1 MKEGLVMNILIAV
14 DSFKGTLSSKEVAE
28 IIKQNI
34 ATQDNNIDII
44 PIADGGEGTVESLM
58 HATNGVLKTL
68 KVQDAF
74 GNYSESH
81 YCLTNQNKTAI
92 VEIALSSGI
101 SKINIAS
108 LNPFITSSY
117 GLGET
122 IKHALDEN
130 ISKLIIGIGGSST
143 NDAGSGMLQALGT
156 KFYDK
161 DNQLIKILNGNTI
174 GLVEKIDITNL
185 DHRIFDVTIE
195 VACDVTNPLL
205 GKNGCTYIYAK
216 QKGADEKMLEILENN
231 MKHFSKVVQN
241 TINKDLSDVPGVGAA
256 GGLGFGLLAFMNAK
270 LISGLE
276 VIAAATKLEE
286 RIKKTDIIITGE
298 GSFDHQSLNG
308 KAPIEIARL
317 AKKHHKTVIGIFPL
331 SSITVMPNLFDKIYT
346 IVPNI
351 CSLKQSL
358 ENSKDCLDKLMKTI
372 DLRI

>member
-34 ATQDNNIDII
+34 ETKDNNIDIV

-58 HATNGVLKTL
+58 HATNGVLKTV

-74 GNYSESH
+74 GSYNKSH
-81 YCLTNQNKTAI
+81 YCLTNRNKTAI

-101 SKINIAS
+101 SKIDVNN

-122 IKHALDEN
+122 IKHALDNN
-130 ISKLIIGIGGSST
+130 INKLIIGIGGSST
-143 NDAGSGMLQALGT
+143 NDAGSGMLQALGV
-156 KFYDK
+156 KFYDNK
-161 DNQLIKILNGNTI
+161 DQLIKTMNGNTI
-174 GLVEKIDITNL
+174 GLVERIDLSSL
-185 DHRIFDVTIE
+185 DSRIHNIVIE

-205 GKNGCTYIYAK
+205 GENGCTYIYAK
-216 QKGADEKMLEILENN
+216 QKGANKKMLEILENN
-231 MKHFSKVVQN
+231 MEHFSKAVQK
-241 TINKDLSDVPGVGAA
+241 TINKDLSNVPGVGAA
-256 GGLGFGLLAFMNAK
+256 GGLGFGLLTFMNAK
-270 LISGLE
+270 LKSGLE

-286 RIKKTDIIITGE
+286 IIKKADIIITGE

-317 AKKHHKTVIGIFPL
+317 AKKHHKNVIGIFPL
-331 SSITVMPNLFDKIYT
+331 SSITTMSNLFDKIYT
-346 IVPNI
+346 VVPSI
-351 CSLKQSL
+351 CSLEESL
-358 ENSKDCLDKLMKTI
+358 ENPQYCLNKLMKTI
-372 DLRI
+372 DLK